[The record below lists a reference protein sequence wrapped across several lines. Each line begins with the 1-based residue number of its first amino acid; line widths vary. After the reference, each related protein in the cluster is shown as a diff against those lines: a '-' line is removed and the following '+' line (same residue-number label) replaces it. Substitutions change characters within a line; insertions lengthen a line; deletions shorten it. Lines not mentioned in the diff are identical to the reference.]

1 MKLLLFFFLLGL
13 SDFSPLPASD
23 ANAKFSQNDLYVLR
37 EKSIIRGHYKDVAS
51 QFNGA
56 LLSSARTT
64 WYWEQGADNSPLRN
78 LLYHYPE
85 PVKQGHVVAEL
96 GESMIV
102 QFLQAYEI
110 NTVRFWMWDGD
121 TRQTDIQVF
130 TIAKDGQ
137 TEKIIFDGI
146 AQPTIIVAK
155 FSDQLASGLRF
166 YNRGGNNLDPKYMSI
181 IKIQAFYAF

>member
-1 MKLLLFFFLLGL
+1 MKFLLLFFLLGF
-13 SDFSPLPASD
+13 SDFSTLPASD

-56 LLSSARTT
+56 LLSSARTISF
-64 WYWEQGADNSPLRN
+64 WESGIDNSPLRN
-78 LLYHYPE
+78 LLYYTPNYL
-85 PVKQGHVVAEL
+85 VIGHVVAQL
-96 GESMIV
+96 SKSIIV

-137 TEKIIFDGI
+137 TENIIFDGFTQQNI
-146 AQPTIIVAK
+146 MVVK
-155 FSDQLASGLRF
+155 FSDQLVSGLKF
-166 YNRGGNNLDPKYMSI
+166 YNRGGNTKGTQSMSI